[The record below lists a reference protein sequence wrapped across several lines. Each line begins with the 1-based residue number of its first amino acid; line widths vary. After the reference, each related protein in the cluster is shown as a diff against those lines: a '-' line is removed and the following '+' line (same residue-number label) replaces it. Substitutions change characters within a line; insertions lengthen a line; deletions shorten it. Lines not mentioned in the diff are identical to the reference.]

1 MCPFVLECVLQNLF
15 LQQTELKNIIT
26 HARENCELGLRICD
40 LDSILHSRLSKSI
53 LTVIELIAC
62 SHSEKAT
69 GVPASPIVEHFKHI
83 STVLDV
89 HSSDN
94 SDDDELA

>member
-1 MCPFVLECVLQNLF
+1 MCSISTDP
-15 LQQTELKNIIT
+15 QTYILASRTLALLARPVLKNIIT
-26 HARENCELGLRICD
+26 HARENSELGLRICD

-53 LTVIELIAC
+53 LTVIELIAY

-89 HSSDN
+89 HSSD
-94 SDDDELA
+94 